1 MAGLLGC
8 SEFGYRIGRYR
19 LRPGINQMLPKLKQY
34 LARVKSC
41 SRLDPTAEST
51 IVRELQTHFE
61 DEIGELCQA
70 GFSTTEAADVATSRS
85 DGTFWPF
92 NYRQQE
98 YSEKGEN

>member
-8 SEFGYRIGRYR
+8 SEFGYRIGRYG

-51 IVRELQTHFE
+51 IVREL
-61 DEIGELCQA
+61 
-70 GFSTTEAADVATSRS
+70 
-85 DGTFWPF
+85 
-92 NYRQQE
+92 
-98 YSEKGEN
+98 